1 MPKQN
6 PYKNSEIKPLTAE
19 EEQARALEEVNKL
32 LSDDEA
38 KLLDDIDKLLAQAK
52 EEGVDVSDI
61 EKDIEDTSAGGHF
74 ELKGRERVWVE
85 DKIKE

>member
-19 EEQARALEEVNKL
+19 EEQKRL
-32 LSDDEA
+32 LAESESLISDE
-38 KLLDDIDKLLAQAK
+38 KSLLDDIDKLIEQAK
-52 EEGVDVSDI
+52 EKGVDVSDI
-61 EKDIEDTSAGGHF
+61 EKDIEDNSAGGHF

>member
-19 EEQARALEEVNKL
+19 EEQKRLLEETDSL
-32 LSDDEA
+32 FGDE
-38 KLLDDIDKLLAQAK
+38 KSILDEIDKLIEQAK
-52 EEGVDVSDI
+52 DKGVDVSDI